1 MLICQHLS
9 FKEKYQQPSSIFY
22 VHSYQSHINRLIT
35 MFSCTWKQKKI
46 KTFNFFSHRWN
57 LLYEASVATLNSI
70 NSGVFWSN
78 LNLWTSN
85 LYLYGKFSQLA
96 LLFYVSATTYPHNIP
111 LLVSVSLSLDKVL
124 AKNVAYLLFQVITEN
139 FK

>member
-9 FKEKYQQPSSIFY
+9 CKEKYQQPSSIFY
-22 VHSYQSHINRLIT
+22 VHSYQSHINSLIT
-35 MFSCTWKQKKI
+35 MFSCTWRQKI
-46 KTFNFFSHRWN
+46 KTFNFFSHRWHIPCKV
-57 LLYEASVATLNSI
+57 SIATLNCI
-70 NSGVFWSN
+70 FSGVFWSH
-78 LNLWTSN
+78 LNSSTSD

-96 LLFYVSATTYPHNIP
+96 LLFYGSATTYPHNIP
-111 LLVSVSLSLDKVL
+111 LLLSVSLSLDKVL